1 MTTRKFKRDWSLRV
15 DALNSVTYRGG
26 RSYPLSEDIERQ
38 AEADG
43 ALEEKRDRPARS
55 RRKGGTVAP
64 EG

>member
-1 MTTRKFKRDWSLRV
+1 MTTRKFARDWSLRV

-38 AEADG
+38 AEAGG
-43 ALEEKRDRPARS
+43 ALEKKRDRPARG
-55 RRKGGTVAP
+55 RGKGGAVAP